1 MDAFM
6 TEAKR
11 TGLPVARKRDE
22 ANWWLLYIERRFD
35 LSSYGVRLCGVA
47 VFAMVRA
54 VAHVV
59 KLLH

>member
-22 ANWWLLYIERRFD
+22 ANWPWLLYIERRFD
-35 LSSYGVRLCGVA
+35 LSS
-47 VFAMVRA
+47 
-54 VAHVV
+54 
-59 KLLH
+59 